1 MQAKHD
7 AAASFNSVAAG
18 SSSHIDDEMERALV
32 DFLLN
37 LKRPAHLVWGTM
49 PLL

>member
-1 MQAKHD
+1 MQAKDD
-7 AAASFNSVAAG
+7 AAASSNSVAAG
-18 SSSHIDDEMERALV
+18 RSSHIDDEMERALV